1 MDMYKNTWNYEL
13 NKYYRRH
20 WDNETIDKAR
30 ERLERYYERIAKYI
44 TKFKK
49 KELILE
55 HGAYN
60 MNVLGVSLDA
70 EYHLRIVL
78 GEKIRGVDRV
88 YSIDLEEVID
98 DTTVNIILY
107 TLYRRVFPPRSDLI
121 K

>member
-20 WDNETIDKAR
+20 WDNETIEKAR

-78 GEKIRGVDRV
+78 GEKIKGVDRV
-88 YSIDLEEVID
+88 YNIDLEEVID
-98 DTTVNIILY
+98 DNRQLRYDRKYHTIYFV
-107 TLYRRVFPPRSDLI
+107 
-121 K
+121 

>member
-44 TKFKK
+44 VKFKK

-70 EYHLRIVL
+70 EYHLRIIL
-78 GEKIRGVDRV
+78 GEKLRGVDRV
-88 YSIDLEEVID
+88 YSIDLEDILD
-98 DTTVNIILY
+98 DNTQLRYDRKYHTIYFV
-107 TLYRRVFPPRSDLI
+107 
-121 K
+121 